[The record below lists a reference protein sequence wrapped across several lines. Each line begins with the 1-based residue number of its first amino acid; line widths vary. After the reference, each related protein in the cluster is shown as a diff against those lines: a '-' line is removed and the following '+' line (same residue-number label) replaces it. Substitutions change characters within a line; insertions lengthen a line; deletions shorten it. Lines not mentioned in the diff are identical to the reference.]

1 MWSWPNLRYCS
12 DIDTYDLRNTKNKI
26 NQDICPPSRNLD
38 LGPPEFE
45 DRRYTKERKC
55 IGGVQ
60 GMIVQDVMQAYKRQ
74 IQKDVN
80 VKYNRD
86 IQWLLVQLG
95 AVLYS
100 IQKQQQTARR

>member
-1 MWSWPNLRYCS
+1 
-12 DIDTYDLRNTKNKI
+12 
-26 NQDICPPSRNLD
+26 
-38 LGPPEFE
+38 
-45 DRRYTKERKC
+45 
-55 IGGVQ
+55 
-60 GMIVQDVMQAYKRQ
+60 MIVQDVMQAYKRQ